1 MSHPMSVSPHEPV
14 IYPESDGEP
23 MAESDVHRDEML
35 ACIDML
41 RWRFRDE
48 PMVYVAGNN
57 FLYYEEG
64 NPKAAVSPDVYVV
77 RGVSNE
83 QRRTYQLWK
92 EQGHAPC
99 FVMELSSRS
108 TWLEDHGN
116 KKAVYAMLGVSE
128 YFMFDPEGEALEP
141 ALQGYRLGDDDN
153 YHRLEPDA
161 EGVFVAETLGL
172 SLWADS
178 EMRLQARDAATGEV
192 IARPQVVRAE
202 RDAAVLERDAAT
214 RERDAAAR
222 ERDELAREREAVS
235 RELDAV
241 ARERDALAARLA
253 ELEAKVGGGRGE
265 DD

>member
-14 IYPESDGEP
+14 FYPESDGEP
-23 MAESDVHRDEML
+23 MAETDVHRREML
-35 ACIDML
+35 ALLDIFE
-41 RWRFRDE
+41 WHFRDE

-141 ALQGYRLGDDDN
+141 ALQGYRLGADGN
-153 YHRLEPDA
+153 YHRLSPDG
-161 EGVFVAETLGL
+161 EGVLLAEMLGL
-172 SLWADS
+172 SLWVDS
-178 EMRLQARDAATGEV
+178 EMRLQVRDASTGEV

-202 RDAAVLERDAAT
+202 RDAAV
-214 RERDAAAR
+214 R

-241 ARERDALAARLA
+241 ARERDALVARLA
-253 ELEAKVGGGRGE
+253 ELEGKVGGGRRE